1 MEPSTHLFVLFAF
14 AFRILRISL
23 AEKRYTTSEKNTN
36 SESQRVNEASDAS
49 ENNWVNEGTAR
60 AGRGGAGERR
70 GGLDMGI
77 VCLCFRL
84 LKFTLRLCVCVCV
97 VPAGR
102 KVYSFN

>member
-14 AFRILRISL
+14 AFRTLRISL

-60 AGRGGAGERR
+60 AGRGGGR
-70 GGLDMGI
+70 GSEEGDWIWGLS
-77 VCLCFRL
+77 
-84 LKFTLRLCVCVCV
+84 VCVF
-97 VPAGR
+97 
-102 KVYSFN
+102 VY

>member
-1 MEPSTHLFVLFAF
+1 MVPSTHLFVLFAF

-60 AGRGGAGERR
+60 AGRGGSEEGDWIR
-70 GGLDMGI
+70 GLS
-77 VCLCFRL
+77 
-84 LKFTLRLCVCVCV
+84 VCVF
-97 VPAGR
+97 
-102 KVYSFN
+102 VY